1 MSKFTPRVGTLYAVT
16 TVSASGTEVSYR
28 LRCSEVNPSAF
39 REICRMID
47 YVVYPRQNEYTQTS
61 FDIVQKFGN
70 VHNPITQF
78 WRECTAEDLRAIQRL
93 WQKENPVL
101 GVNYVSF
108 NDWRKGI
115 MSPDNTA
122 IPEQIKRDLWKALK

>member
-1 MSKFTPRVGTLYAVT
+1 MSKFNPRVGVLYTAT
-16 TVSASGTEVSYR
+16 KVSASGTEVSYR

-47 YVVYPRQNEYTQTS
+47 CVVYPRQNEYTQTS
-61 FDIVQKFGN
+61 FDIVQQSEDARRP
-70 VHNPITQF
+70 VVVF

-93 WQKENPVL
+93 WQKENSVL

-108 NDWRKGI
+108 NDWKTSI
-115 MSPDNTA
+115 MADDT
-122 IPEQIKRDLWKALK
+122 IPLDLKMDMWKVFK